1 MVTAMELDEL
11 LPQKVLLSDTWLL
24 APALWAAP
32 IARNAEAFSAMA
44 ASHIIHHL
52 ITTMAFTVLSAQNNS
67 LKLHLQPKGV
77 AIIFITLALQMRT
90 LKYREVN

>member
-1 MVTAMELDEL
+1 MA
-11 LPQKVLLSDTWLL
+11 
-24 APALWAAP
+24 AAFWAAP

-44 ASHIIHHL
+44 AFHIRHHL
-52 ITTMAFTVLSAQNNS
+52 ITTTAFTVLPAQNNS

-90 LKYREVN
+90 LKYREVK